1 MLFISLIF
9 SFLQGCV
16 SALGTSIFL
25 QSLVNQPFTG
35 DFYFLGC
42 QRVANSNKV
51 AKKNHPKSHQP
62 QRYKKRWVGSL
73 AVSQQLGS
81 LPPNQKISFS
91 LIVCKDSQFF
101 TNPRPPPSIL
111 AQLHSPQA
119 QFPTFLLSNP
129 VLAGRFA
136 SALV

>member
-1 MLFISLIF
+1 
-9 SFLQGCV
+9 
-16 SALGTSIFL
+16 L

-51 AKKNHPKSHQP
+51 AKKSP
-62 QRYKKRWVGSL
+62 QMPSASAIQKRWVGSL
-73 AVSQQLGS
+73 AVSQHLGS